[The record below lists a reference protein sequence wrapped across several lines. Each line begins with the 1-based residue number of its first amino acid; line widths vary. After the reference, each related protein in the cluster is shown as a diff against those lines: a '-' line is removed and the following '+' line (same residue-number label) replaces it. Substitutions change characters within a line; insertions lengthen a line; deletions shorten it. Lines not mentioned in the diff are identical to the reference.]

1 MKKKKTEI
9 SRKSYNEHIWNEAF
23 TFNLPSSTFNNAGL
37 EVRTTF
43 FMRDVGNINL
53 KFAALHSG

>member
-1 MKKKKTEI
+1 MFPQKVYLIQNGKRVKKKKTEI

-37 EVRTTF
+37 EVSENVRY
-43 FMRDVGNINL
+43 IL
-53 KFAALHSG
+53 